1 MSIWILDTV
10 RRNHA
15 LEHATIAL
23 LKRHMRPETHL
34 SGRST
39 PWGFYVYGDI
49 PTELVEES
57 AREALDRLQAGEA
70 GLAISDLCGTNLA
83 VGGILAGVSALLAV
97 GRGRRLERLP
107 QGILAALGAALVAQP
122 LGRWVQRTVTTQPE
136 VGALKIAKI
145 ERRRRGPWTVHV
157 VRTSGG

>member
-1 MSIWILDTV
+1 MSIRILDAV

-23 LKRHMRPETHL
+23 LKREVRPEVHI

-39 PWGFYVYGDI
+39 PWGFYIYGDM
-49 PTELVEES
+49 PTETVQGC
-57 AREALDRLQAGEA
+57 AREALTRLQIGERD
-70 GLAISDLCGTNLA
+70 LAISELCGTNLA
-83 VGGILAGVSALLAV
+83 VGGILAGISALLAV

-107 QGILAALGAALVAQP
+107 QGLLAALGAAILAQP
-122 LGRWVQRTVTTQPE
+122 LGRWVQRNVTTE
-136 VGALKIAKI
+136 ARVGALKIVGI
-145 ERRRRGPWTVHV
+145 ERKRHGPWTVHV